1 MEERCRAQGL
11 TFWPIVLEQQGGRS
25 KAAEIATRAIA
36 EALAIREGG
45 KADTLPAT
53 REDETPKTNGA
64 AKLGVRQ
71 RRRRIPNA

>member
-1 MEERCRAQGL
+1 MGGSLVFGLYGGDGQVYQG
-11 TFWPIVLEQQGGRS
+11 TLEAPRS
-25 KAAEIATRAIA
+25 RHINSR
-36 EALAIREGG
+36 
-45 KADTLPAT
+45 TLPAT